1 MTETSEFLEKF
12 PFLTMIS
19 YLKNVYVG
27 IIQNADNSFISM
39 YVLTPNYSEE
49 QKLEFLSC
57 GEDWWY
63 ESNRSIPINLFL
75 KHRFQQFKP
84 YLRVFAR
91 KECAIMGGPMINLT
105 EISNKRLKRRT
116 ITLVKSD
123 DC

>member
-1 MTETSEFLEKF
+1 MTETTEFLEKF

-19 YLKNVYVG
+19 YLKNIYVG
-27 IIQNADNSFISM
+27 IIQNADASFISM

-49 QKLEFLSC
+49 QKLEFLAC

-63 ESNRSIPINLFL
+63 ESNRAIPINLFL
-75 KHRFQQFKP
+75 KNRFVQFKP

-91 KECAIMGGPMINLT
+91 KECTIMGGPMINLT

-116 ITLVKSD
+116 IILVKSD